1 MKPNAE
7 LLWVPVSWMRLYTAD
22 ACSGCTIK
30 IVPLGPVDGTIS
42 RLRERMAYLSGIFRV
57 WIVQCAQSNKFVC
70 PHWAD
75 LTSGGLKVSSLPRP
89 QVYLPSVNEIN
100 KITHLRTSKGHL
112 PTGRELGTQFTSSV
126 PSEHSAVPLH
136 LQESGIH
143 RVTSHMNSFL
153 SHPGKISRQKGG
165 KCELDTGLIRRP
177 FLTNPTTEQSK

>member
-1 MKPNAE
+1 MGTCQLNA
-7 LLWVPVSWMRLYTAD
+7 LAYSRCIQWLYNQNCTPR
-22 ACSGCTIK
+22 ACGWYYKSAERK
-30 IVPLGPVDGTIS
+30 DGIS
-42 RLRERMAYLSGIFRV
+42 IRNLPSLNR
-57 WIVQCAQSNKFVC
+57 CAQSNKFVC

-89 QVYLPSVNEIN
+89 QVHLPSVNEIN
-100 KITHLRTSKGHL
+100 KITHLRTSKDHL
-112 PTGRELGTQFTSSV
+112 PTGRELGAQFTSSV